1 MSAIKNMCGVVWF
14 SWADSSY
21 YELNPLKWYQI
32 WIVDSFSR
40 LYTMIEK
47 KGFILL
53 KKNMGCMLV
62 GQFGLMKGTHLKAI
76 WVI

>member
-1 MSAIKNMCGVVWF
+1 
-14 SWADSSY
+14 
-21 YELNPLKWYQI
+21 
-32 WIVDSFSR
+32 
-40 LYTMIEK
+40 MIEK

-53 KKNMGCMLV
+53 KKNMGCMLA